1 MFEILCNKVENML
14 IFFEHDKEK
23 LFWGVQTMASYSG
36 SYYNSS
42 TRFNRNRMIKAN
54 LFINGKEADDY
65 PVTMSQTHVCQP
77 YVKFLDNINQNLN
90 GFLSQVT
97 KMSYYADCNFLLS
110 ANIGEETGSLS
121 FMLEFEDEVSDDLV
135 LITCCLFDKTMKIDH
150 NRNFK
155 IY

>member
-1 MFEILCNKVENML
+1 
-14 IFFEHDKEK
+14 
-23 LFWGVQTMASYSG
+23 
-36 SYYNSS
+36 
-42 TRFNRNRMIKAN
+42 MIKAN

-97 KMSYYADCNFLLS
+97 KMSYYVDSNFLLS

-135 LITCCLFDKTMKIDH
+135 LITCSLYDRTMKIDH